1 METEVRFALNRGR
14 LGEEKLNEGSEKAQ
28 ISNFKIKYE
37 TYNWINII
45 NTAVFYIL
53 S

>member
-1 METEVRFALNRGR
+1 MEKEIRFAFNRGR
-14 LGEEKLNEGSEKAQ
+14 LGEDKLNAGSEKAQ
-28 ISNFKIKYE
+28 ISSYKIKYAI
-37 TYNWINII
+37 YNLINII